1 MSALRLAVS
10 CDNDD
15 DDDDDDNN
23 DHVRHRQLSS
33 LHLAVSAGSCSQ
45 IRQLASSGL
54 DLGLPLRGQ
63 TALYLSVIHG
73 RSEVT
78 RELLREMMKA
88 RSVARNINIFS
99 VDHVSRSAS
108 S

>member
-1 MSALRLAVS
+1 MIGVAV
-10 CDNDD
+10 
-15 DDDDDDNN
+15 
-23 DHVRHRQLSS
+23 HVSRRESS
-33 LHLAVSAGSCSQ
+33 FH
-45 IRQLASSGL
+45 
-54 DLGLPLRGQ
+54 PLRGQ

-99 VDHVSRSAS
+99 VDHVSRSALS
-108 S
+108 